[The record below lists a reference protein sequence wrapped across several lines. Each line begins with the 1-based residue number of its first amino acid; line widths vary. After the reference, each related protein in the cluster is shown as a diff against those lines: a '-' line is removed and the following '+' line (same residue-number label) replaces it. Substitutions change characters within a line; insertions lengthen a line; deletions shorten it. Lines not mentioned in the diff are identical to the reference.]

1 LGTDLAVKSSGDDGE
16 LRTPGG
22 VVSRQDSDYEELF
35 MRKYISAL
43 LAGVV
48 LSGLAIVNT
57 GCTEE
62 SGVKTDTKITAPDG
76 SSTRETREIKVDKK
90 GDNAPLAP
98 SEKK

>member
-1 LGTDLAVKSSGDDGE
+1 MTADRGSHAGLPDVEITIN
-16 LRTPGG
+16 
-22 VVSRQDSDYEELF
+22 EETL
-35 MRKYISAL
+35 MRKYISTL
-43 LAGVV
+43 LAGVMLCGFSVV
-48 LSGLAIVNT
+48 LS

-98 SEKK
+98 SEKR